1 MKVLRLKKCE
11 YIPLE
16 HCTMRHSQEEKKNI
30 ALELCYNLLSPL
42 TASRFPHQDFTV
54 NQQNK
59 SVVSGSNTFVVYL
72 MVLENAII
80 ALH

>member
-1 MKVLRLKKCE
+1 MWIYTTWALYNETLPRRKKK
-11 YIPLE
+11 Y
-16 HCTMRHSQEEKKNI
+16 I
-30 ALELCYNLLSPL
+30 ALELFCNLLSPL

-72 MVLENAII
+72 MVLDNAII